1 MKSRYS
7 IPQVIYKNI
16 HIIPKNLMKTG
27 SFEFKKNKN
36 CENKINLFNINPKKK
51 RANSNDRTY
60 CDFNQFENKFD
71 DLEIIDYNV
80 SYRNKS
86 SIGNILTLKSTEKDD
101 IEKVFNNFKTIKIQK
116 KNSDKKNVSMENIFN
131 NYNKVNSKS
140 RFSKSKLKKKDSKN
154 SIINLLKKTHILEQ
168 NSNKLNKI
176 SMKNLKL
183 NTFNNE
189 NKYNDKNINNQSFSR
204 FTDAIMKKNNIS
216 NTMNVETKNRD
227 SFIYIKKNNLGYSKL
242 HHNKS
247 KNKSFINSTAFS
259 TTFDNN
265 QKNKIQNSINNI
277 DISEFKLEEEQENEQ
292 NNSLTDIIDEN
303 DDTEEANI
311 NKINKSYICKYKNI
325 EQIEKKIENE
335 NIINRIINMNIKKK
349 PLNNNDNLTN
359 ILSTAT
365 FGQLETQ
372 KKD

>member
-140 RFSKSKLKKKDSKN
+140 RFSKSKLKKKDSKYC
-154 SIINLLKKTHILEQ
+154 IINLLKKTHILEQ

-227 SFIYIKKNNLGYSKL
+227 SFIYIIY
-242 HHNKS
+242 
-247 KNKSFINSTAFS
+247 
-259 TTFDNN
+259 
-265 QKNKIQNSINNI
+265 
-277 DISEFKLEEEQENEQ
+277 
-292 NNSLTDIIDEN
+292 
-303 DDTEEANI
+303 
-311 NKINKSYICKYKNI
+311 
-325 EQIEKKIENE
+325 
-335 NIINRIINMNIKKK
+335 
-349 PLNNNDNLTN
+349 
-359 ILSTAT
+359 
-365 FGQLETQ
+365 
-372 KKD
+372 

>member
-1 MKSRYS
+1 
-7 IPQVIYKNI
+7 
-16 HIIPKNLMKTG
+16 MKTG
-27 SFEFKKNKN
+27 SFELKNN
-36 CENKINLFNINPKKK
+36 NICENKINLFNINEKSK
-51 RANSNDRTY
+51 RANSNDKTY
-60 CDFNQFENKFD
+60 SDFNEINDKFD
-71 DLEIIDYNV
+71 ELEIIDYNV

-86 SIGNILTLKSTEKDD
+86 SISNILSLKSTEKDD
-101 IEKVFNNFKTIKIQK
+101 IKKVFNNIHEMRIRK
-116 KNSDKKNVSMENIFN
+116 KNSDKKNLSMKNIFN
-131 NYNKVNSKS
+131 HSKNSNVNKSFS
-140 RFSKSKLKKKDSKN
+140 SKSKLKKKDIKN
-154 SIINLLKKTHILEQ
+154 AIINLIKK
-168 NSNKLNKI
+168 SNISEKKSLRLSKI
-176 SMKNLKL
+176 KMKNLKL

-292 NNSLTDIIDEN
+292 NNSLTDIIDE

-349 PLNNNDNLTN
+349 LQIIKNIDKNKDDNLTN

-365 FGQLETQ
+365 FGLLETQ